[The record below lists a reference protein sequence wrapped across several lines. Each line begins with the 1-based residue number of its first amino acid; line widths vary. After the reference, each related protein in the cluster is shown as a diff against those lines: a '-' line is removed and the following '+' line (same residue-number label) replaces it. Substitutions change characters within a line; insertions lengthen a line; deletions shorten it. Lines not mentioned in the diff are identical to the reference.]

1 MSGIR
6 EDNVRVSPSG
16 AASAAG
22 TGAAGIRKEG
32 RELLRNIET
41 FEGDVDARGMSDC
54 DDAVLSRRF
63 EKEATPDRG
72 GRLTTDFAEICRTD
86 MCLIWLL
93 ATERLVR
100 VRGVVER
107 ERKPRSVMDSD
118 GWIDRECVE
127 TLSVVRN
134 V

>member
-1 MSGIR
+1 MSCVR

-22 TGAAGIRKEG
+22 TGAADIQKEG
-32 RELLRNIET
+32 RGLLRNVET
-41 FEGDVDARGMSDC
+41 FEGDVDAKGMSDC
-54 DDAVLSRRF
+54 DDAVLIRSARQ
-63 EKEATPDRG
+63 EVLPDRG
-72 GRLTTDFAEICRTD
+72 GRVTTDFADLCRTGI
-86 MCLIWLL
+86 CLVWLL
-93 ATERLVR
+93 AAERLVR

-127 TLSVVRN
+127 TLSIVRN